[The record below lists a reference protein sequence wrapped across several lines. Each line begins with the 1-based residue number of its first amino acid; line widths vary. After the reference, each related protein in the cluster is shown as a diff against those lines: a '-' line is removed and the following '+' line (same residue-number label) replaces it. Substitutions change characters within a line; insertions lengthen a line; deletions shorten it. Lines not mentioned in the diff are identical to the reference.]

1 MTTTVNGGLT
11 PEAADRER
19 KIQQA
24 MDRDGLSRPDAEL
37 LVDKL
42 LFGVFDVEG
51 FEEGVGDML
60 TDPANLLGVGPTR
73 TITALPKLLQA
84 APNLVTAGNRLP
96 QLLKVLSDL
105 ATRSGTKIGGLPLLS
120 FQAASQQALQP
131 QIKTLPGPLATQTT
145 ALTPS
150 QQALQTPGQ
159 RIRHPR
165 PELRTVEGG
174 RPSPELQGQALTQ
187 PRLTPSE
194 AKLLELI
201 KQPAVS
207 RTAGPLTAARPD
219 ASLAARTPT
228 SLAKVSRT
236 PTSLAKV
243 SKPTA
248 ALPGVAALQDEPVP
262 QFTLGQ
268 DFQIT
273 GTEHDP
279 RLTREDRETL
289 DGADATDEST
299 SEVSHDPAVE
309 GKVVATE
316 TGDQVPTVAG
326 GPDRSEQGIGD
337 LLLGG
342 LKQIGPETGL
352 KLLEVLG
359 GIGGDVFAA
368 RSADKA
374 QSRAASSQAMANLI
388 NALRPGAGARGTPA
402 MPKTGLLET
411 LSRGIGKTATGLL
424 EARESTREREEE
436 GLLAERATE
445 EYEGT
450 SPTTQLTQLGG
461 AVLELG
467 WNVDPDVSFDQ
478 MINSPENKRL
488 SELYD
493 GLAPL
498 QQEFIRGKFF
508 EGKNQDEKLR
518 RKERGRSA
526 TSQVRVED
534 VKIGLKDLDQLRG
547 LYANRGVFGAEE
559 GSLGYLFFQALGVGF
574 DEQEHPKSAAF
585 MRRLFPAGA
594 QLNAVIKS
602 ERLKLASILN
612 SGRPSDKDLEMA
624 SAMIPSLTDS
634 DELVKLKL
642 DFIEKAYNNRLYVLE
657 KYGPPTSWNKD
668 GSAVDPAIA
677 ALGESVASR
686 IRREYNE
693 AVQKLYDAQGEDNKS
708 TNTEGAGATVLEGAS
723 VFVEDDASEMME
735 AE

>member
-1 MTTTVNGGLT
+1 MTTTVNGALT

-24 MDRDGLSRPDAEL
+24 MDREGLSRPDAEL
-37 LVDKL
+37 LVDEL
-42 LFGVFDVEG
+42 WAGVFDVEG
-51 FEEGVGDML
+51 FKKGVGDIL
-60 TDPANLLGVGPTR
+60 TDPTNLLGVGPMR
-73 TITALPKLLQA
+73 TITALPKLLQETPKLVQA
-84 APNLVTAGNRLP
+84 APKLVTAGNQLP
-96 QLLKVLSDL
+96 QLLKVLSGL
-105 ATRSGTKIGGLPLLS
+105 VPRSGTKIGGLPLWS

-150 QQALQTPGQ
+150 QQALQASGQ

-174 RPSPELQGQALTQ
+174 RPSLELQGQGLTQ

-228 SLAKVSRT
+228 SLAKVS
-236 PTSLAKV
+236 
-243 SKPTA
+243 KPTA

-279 RLTREDRETL
+279 QLTREDRETL

-388 NALRPGAGARGTPA
+388 NVLRPGAGARGTPA

-424 EARESTREREEE
+424 EARESAREREEE
-436 GLLAERATE
+436 RLLAERATE

-450 SPTTQLTQLGG
+450 SPTTQLAQLGG

-467 WNVDPDVSFDQ
+467 WSLDPDVSFDQ

-508 EGKNQDEKLR
+508 EGKNQDEKLLR
-518 RKERGRSA
+518 EKRGRSA
-526 TSQVRVED
+526 TSQVRVQD
-534 VKIGLKDLDQLRG
+534 VKIGLEDLKQLRG

-574 DEQEHPKSAAF
+574 DEHEHPKSAAF

-634 DELVKLKL
+634 DELVQLKL
-642 DFIEKAYNNRLYVLE
+642 DYIEKAYNSRLYVLE
-657 KYGPPTSWNKD
+657 KYGPPTSWNED
-668 GSAVDPAIA
+668 NSAVDPAIA
-677 ALGESVASR
+677 ALGESVTSR

-708 TNTEGAGATVLEGAS
+708 TNTEGAGATVLEGAGVIVS
-723 VFVEDDASEMME
+723 DDASEMMGIK
-735 AE
+735 